1 MGVPL
6 PVAVT
11 VIIAL
16 VVWKPVWVTNAI
28 PLPICDA
35 EVVRDGVVDADWVTE
50 AVPLHFML
58 FVCMRDAETLAVCVI
73 DASGTLTK
81 SRTACRWSFASG
93 SLSQRASASPTS

>member
-1 MGVPL
+1 MMSVRFWLTDGVADSLDIPEAESVGVPL

-35 EVVRDGVVDADWVTE
+35 EVVRDGVVDADWVKRPFRSTSGCLSACAE
-50 AVPLHFML
+50 CAML
-58 FVCMRDAETLAVCVI
+58 RH
-73 DASGTLTK
+73 
-81 SRTACRWSFASG
+81 W
-93 SLSQRASASPTS
+93 QSA